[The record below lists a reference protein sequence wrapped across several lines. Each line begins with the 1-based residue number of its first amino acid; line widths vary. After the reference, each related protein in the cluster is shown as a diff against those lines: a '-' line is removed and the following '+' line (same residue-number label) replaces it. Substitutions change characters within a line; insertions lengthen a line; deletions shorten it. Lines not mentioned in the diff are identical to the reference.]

1 MSFLRETLTILAIA
15 VVLALS
21 AALAAPWFIN
31 WGSHRGWIEETL
43 SAAAGGQV
51 RVAGD
56 IDVRLLPA
64 PRLDLRQ
71 ASWSSGQPGAPTIFA
86 DQLRLEIAVAPLLQ
100 GAVRFVEARFDKPR
114 LVVNLDADG
123 AIALPAAAS
132 APAAIAFERFEAR
145 GGRIE
150 ITRAGAPLLLLE
162 DVSLDA
168 DAASLTG
175 PFRGAGRF
183 VHNGVSGAYRFGA
196 NLSDDGRLRAKA
208 NVDAGGGWPVAD
220 FDGALIAERA
230 GAGVRLRLEGGVA
243 VAGVLPAASAEIPFR
258 ASGPLVA
265 DAAQARIEPLE
276 FRFGPSERQTTATG
290 AASYAFAP
298 QALAVRLAAPQLD
311 IDRLLP
317 GEGAADPMARLSR
330 LMLSALDGAPRGR
343 AVAFTLEAAAPAVQ
357 LGGDTLTEASLRLAL
372 PRAGAG
378 RLALSTNLPGRASV
392 SLDGEVESGLAARF
406 VGKASATARD
416 LGRLADWIGRA
427 DPDIGG
433 RLRGLPFRTIDAS
446 ADVTASRVQFSAY
459 NLDLR
464 ADRSTFTGSAAF
476 TAPVDD
482 KPARLYADLSSA
494 ALDLDGLPDLR
505 GPARALQDADLN
517 LSLDARAVRLARV
530 GGGMV
535 DSGRIRAKVTRTG
548 GVLELERLSV
558 ENLGGATLSATG
570 RADPT
575 GGRLA
580 ASLEAQRL
588 VELAALARRIAP
600 GPLAEMFAERAV
612 AFSPAR
618 LDFSAEAAA
627 RDGGLELRTLRVEG
641 SARGSRINATAW
653 PAGDA
658 VELELEARSTDT
670 PIFLRQFGVES
681 APVSGVPASR
691 ITVRA
696 AGSASS
702 GFETVVK
709 GDIAGASLG
718 FSGRVRRA
726 GAGFEAEGRG
736 SVGSKDISPLLQVL
750 ALGWPDP
757 HAAAPAEATAGV
769 LAKAGRVEARALSGA
784 LAGVRFHGD
793 VQFAP
798 WETGLRRGLTGALD
812 LDRVSLDALSSVI
825 LGPSGASRSV
835 LQWSEAPFAPGLAD
849 LPPARIELRIGA
861 LDLRGGWEARAATA
875 RLDLT
880 PGAMTLDNLSA
891 RLGASTVAGRVA
903 LRRDKAEA
911 SLGLRVTFDG
921 PIDLRERMAG
931 RIGATFELAA
941 TGRSE
946 RALIANLA
954 GAGRVRLSEIVI
966 PKADTQAV
974 DRVVAVVEKDTVA
987 ADERTVIPALAREF
1001 DRAAL
1006 SLGEAEFD
1014 ALVAGGVARL
1024 QVARIPAPHA
1034 DLTLGGAFDLR
1045 SGALEQ
1051 SLDIQ
1056 SRSPPARWSGEP
1068 PRARI
1073 VWSGPVEKPLRA
1085 VEAAPL
1091 VNALSARA
1099 IARETVRIEALE
1111 ADIRERS
1118 FFNRRLRAD
1127 QWSRQREREI
1137 AAHVAERERQERI
1150 ERERQERLERERLER
1165 ERLERERQER
1175 LERERLERERLER
1188 QRKEAEQRS
1197 PEAQRPQDTPP
1208 AIPQSAPGGPAP
1220 LPPPFQ
1226 LPSGVFPSPAPR

>member
-1 MSFLRETLTILAIA
+1 MSFLRETLTILAI
-15 VVLALS
+15 VLVLALS

-31 WGSHRGWIEETL
+31 WGSHRAWIEETL
-43 SAAAGGQV
+43 SAAVGGRV

-56 IDVRLLPA
+56 IDVQLLPA
-64 PRLDLRQ
+64 PRLEVRQ
-71 ASWSSGQPGAPTIFA
+71 ASWSSGQLGAPTVYT
-86 DQLRLEIAVAPLLQ
+86 DHLRLEVAVAPLLQ

-114 LVVNLDADG
+114 IVVTLGADG
-123 AIALPAAAS
+123 AIALPEAAQAS
-132 APAAIAFERFEAR
+132 PAIAFERFEVR

-150 ITRAGAPLLLLE
+150 IVRTGERVLLLE

-183 VHNGVSGAYRFGA
+183 VHNGASGAYRFGA
-196 NLSDDGRLRAKA
+196 NLSDDGRLRAKV
-208 NVDAGGGWPVAD
+208 NIDAGGGWPVAD
-220 FDGALIAERA
+220 FDGALISERA
-230 GAGVRLRLEGGVA
+230 GFGVRLRLEGGIA
-243 VAGVLPAASAEIPFR
+243 FTGVLPAAGAEIPFR

-276 FRFGPSERQTTATG
+276 FRFGPTERQTTATG

-298 QALAVRLAAPQLD
+298 QAAAVRLAAPQLD

-317 GEGAADPMARLSR
+317 GEGPSEPMARLSR
-330 LMLSALDGAPRGR
+330 VIFAALDRPPRGR
-343 AVAFTLEAAAPAVQ
+343 AVAITLEAATPAVQ
-357 LGGDTLTEASLRLAL
+357 LGGDTLTEANLRLAL
-372 PRAGAG
+372 PRTGAG
-378 RLALSTNLPGRASV
+378 RLALSANLPGRASV
-392 SLDGEVESGLAARF
+392 SLDGDIESGPAARF
-406 VGKASATARD
+406 AGKASVTARD

-427 DPDIGG
+427 DPDIAE
-433 RLRGLPFRTIDAS
+433 RLRAAPFRTIEAQG
-446 ADVTASRVQFSAY
+446 DVEASRATFAAQ
-459 NLDLR
+459 NLDIR
-464 ADRSTFTGSAAF
+464 ADRSTFTGAAAF
-476 TAPVDD
+476 ITPVGGE
-482 KPARLYADLSSA
+482 PARLYADLSSA

-535 DSGRIRAKVTRTG
+535 DSGRIRAKVTRTS

-558 ENLGGATLSATG
+558 DNLGGATLSASG

-575 GGRLA
+575 GGRLT

-618 LDFSAEAAA
+618 LDFNAEAAA

-641 SARGSRINATAW
+641 SARGSRIAAIAR
-653 PAGDA
+653 PAGDS
-658 VELELEARSTDT
+658 VELEVDARSADT

-681 APVSGVPASR
+681 APLSGVPASR

-696 AGSASS
+696 GGSASA
-702 GFETVVK
+702 GFQTEVK
-709 GDIAGASLG
+709 GEIAGASLG
-718 FSGRVRRA
+718 FSGRVRRTD
-726 GAGFEAEGRG
+726 AGFEAEGQGRI
-736 SVGSKDISPLLQVL
+736 GSKDLSPLLQVL

-757 HAAAPAEATAGV
+757 QAGAPAEAAADV
-769 LAKAGRVEARALSGA
+769 LIKSGRVEARAVTGS
-784 LAGVRFHGD
+784 LAGVRFNGD

-798 WETGLRRGLTGALD
+798 WESGLRRGLTGALS
-812 LDRVSLDALSSVI
+812 LDRVSLDALSSAI
-825 LGPSGASRSV
+825 LGPSGASRGA
-835 LQWSEAPFAPGLAD
+835 LQWSDAPFAPGLASP
-849 LPPARIELRIGA
+849 PPARIELRIGA
-861 LDLRGGWEARAATA
+861 LDLRGGGEAREATV

-880 PGAMTLDNLSA
+880 PGAMTLDDLSA
-891 RLGASTVAGRVA
+891 RLGASTVAGRLT

-911 SLGLRVTFDG
+911 SLGLRLTLDG
-921 PIDLRERMAG
+921 PLDLRERMTG
-931 RIGATFELAA
+931 RIQTTVELAA

-946 RALIANLA
+946 RALIGNLA

-966 PKADTQAV
+966 PKADPQAV
-974 DRVVAVVEKDTVA
+974 DRVVAAVEKDTVA
-987 ADERTVIPALAREF
+987 ADERAAIPALAREF
-1001 DRAAL
+1001 DRA
-1006 SLGEAEFD
+1006 SLPVGEAEFD
-1014 ALVAGGVARL
+1014 VLVAGGVARL
-1024 QVARIPAPHA
+1024 QAARIPVAQA
-1034 DLTLGGAFDLR
+1034 DLTVGAVLDLR

-1056 SRSPPARWSGEP
+1056 SRSPPPRWSGEP

-1073 VWSGPVEKPLRA
+1073 VWSGPVEKPQRA

-1127 QWSRQREREI
+1127 QWSRQRDREI

-1150 ERERQERLERERLER
+1150 ERERQEKLEREKLER

-1175 LERERLERERLER
+1175 LERERLER
-1188 QRKEAEQRS
+1188 QRKEAEQRGL
-1197 PEAQRPQDTPP
+1197 EAQRKQETPP
-1208 AIPQSAPGGPAP
+1208 AIPQSAPGGVAP
-1220 LPPPFQ
+1220 LPPPMQ
-1226 LPSGVFPSPAPR
+1226 LPSGAPPAPR